1 MKRAWLIDISNWV
14 GLSPDTVNGL
24 IKTLVILI
32 IIWAIRWVILRVVTR
47 QFSDDVQ
54 RNYFARRAVTYTLTA
69 LAFLLVGRLWVS
81 GLRNLGT
88 FFGLLSAGVAV
99 ALADLLS
106 SFVGWIFILL
116 RRPYE
121 VGDRVEIDGQRG
133 DVIDIRLFNTYLM
146 ECGHWVDAD
155 QSTGR
160 TLMIPNGYVFKKS
173 IANFTQGFDFIWDEI
188 PVQVTF
194 ESDWKRARDI
204 LTEISNR
211 IGQPMSADAQEQIH
225 RAAGRHMIVFK
236 KLTPIVYTTVK
247 DSGIMLTIRY
257 LTPPRQRR
265 GNAARIWEAVLDA
278 FAKEPKIDLAYP
290 TQRAYFNFVEG
301 KPDTMPKN

>member
-1 MKRAWLIDISNWV
+1 M
-14 GLSPDTVNGL
+14 
-24 IKTLVILI
+24 
-32 IIWAIRWVILRVVTR
+32 LRVINR
-47 QFSDDVQ
+47 QFGDDAQ
-54 RNYFARRAVTYTLTA
+54 RKYFARRTVTYTLTVI
-69 LAFLLVGRLWVS
+69 AFLLIGRLWVS

-99 ALADLLS
+99 ALGDLLS
-106 SFVGWIFILL
+106 SFVGWIFIFL
-116 RRPYE
+116 RRPYD
-121 VGDRVEIDGQRG
+121 VGDRIEIDGQMG

-160 TLMIPNGYVFKKS
+160 TLMIPNGYVFKKH

-204 LTEISNR
+204 LTEISDR
-211 IGQPMSADAQEQIH
+211 ICMPMSKDARSQIH
-225 RAAGRHMIVFK
+225 RASGKHMIVFK

-265 GNAARIWEAVLDA
+265 GNATKIWEAILDA
-278 FAKEPKIDLAYP
+278 FANEPKIDLAYP
-290 TQRAYFNFVEG
+290 TQRAFFNFVEG
-301 KPDTMPKN
+301 KPDTMPKNSD